1 MSAPDAL
8 SRLGPG
14 FDDIGLDSQAMFR
27 VCLSAMAHPGRI
39 HPLGLSSPKT
49 IPAGLNRSAAAL
61 LLALLDQDTTVWLP
75 PAARQGDC
83 GAYLRFHTGC
93 SLTAETATATFALI
107 DDDGP
112 LPPLAAFAQGSESY
126 PDRSTTVVVQC
137 RALRERRGWTLRGPG
152 IESHSAL
159 EAEGLAADF
168 PERWAAN
175 RAVFPRGIDLF
186 LAAPDAIAALPR
198 TVRVEA

>member
-1 MSAPDAL
+1 MSAADAM

-27 VCLSAMAHPGRI
+27 VCLSAMANPGRI
-39 HPLGLSSPKT
+39 HPLSVSSPRT
-49 IPAGLNRSAAAL
+49 VPAGLNRSAAAL
-61 LLALLDQDTTVWLP
+61 LLALLDQDTAVWLP

-93 SLTAETATATFALI
+93 SLSAASATATFALI
-107 DDDGP
+107 DDDCP
-112 LPPLAAFAQGSESY
+112 LPPLAAFAQGSEAY

-137 RALRERRGWTLRGPG
+137 RALRERQGWTLRGPG
-152 IESHSAL
+152 IESHCTL
-159 EAEGLAADF
+159 DVEGVVADF

-175 RAVFPRGIDLF
+175 RAVFPRGVDLF